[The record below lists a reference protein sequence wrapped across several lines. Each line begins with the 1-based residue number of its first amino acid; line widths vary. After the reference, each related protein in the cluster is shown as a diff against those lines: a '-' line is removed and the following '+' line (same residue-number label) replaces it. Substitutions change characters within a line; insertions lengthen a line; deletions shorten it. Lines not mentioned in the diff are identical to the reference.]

1 MSMRRTFP
9 KSKVKGIVKQ
19 NTKRLN
25 IQKNVDILLFL
36 DYMLFLKRLAQSAE
50 LKADEKKDTKI
61 TAEHIKEV
69 RRDVLK
75 QCSG

>member
-1 MSMRRTFP
+1 MSMKRTFP

-19 NTKRLN
+19 NTQRLN

-36 DYMLFLKRLAQSAE
+36 DYMLFLKRLAQAAE

-61 TAEHIKEV
+61 TSEHVKDVRKE
-69 RRDVLK
+69 VLK
-75 QCSG
+75 QCRG